1 MSLAVWLG
9 AVRKCSAA
17 VVGLDLVLGLSMVRR
32 CSLKRSFKRRFV
44 SPMYCKSQRL
54 HWIMYFTGQ
63 VRFNRTRFTGGEEG
77 IVSKTIGNVWASGA
91 IFTATIRAGREL
103 WVGI

>member
-1 MSLAVWLG
+1 MWEKCPAFQKASLALRTESRLEKTFSMGINCMSLAVWLG

-44 SPMYCKSQRL
+44 SPMYCKLQR
-54 HWIMYFTGQ
+54 
-63 VRFNRTRFTGGEEG
+63 
-77 IVSKTIGNVWASGA
+77 
-91 IFTATIRAGREL
+91 
-103 WVGI
+103 